1 MAMTS
6 RQIKDRIKELNSLI
20 NAWTV
25 KSSTDNRAD
34 DMIRGFEDEIKRL
47 KEELKSINEEQDR

>member
-25 KSSTDNRAD
+25 KGSTDDRAD